1 MKWVKFL
8 VITILIF
15 AIALLIIYGA
25 EVWDAIKAFPL
36 DWVGSYLLGAITM
49 IISGIQ
55 INKKDDSSEEDEWE
69 NSPAV
74 KWLLENFSISMIY
87 YLGNKVYIILYSI
100 DL

>member
-25 EVWDAIKAFPL
+25 EVWDVIKAFPL

-55 INKKDDSSEEDEWE
+55 INKKDDSSEEDE
-69 NSPAV
+69 
-74 KWLLENFSISMIY
+74 
-87 YLGNKVYIILYSI
+87 
-100 DL
+100 

>member
-55 INKKDDSSEEDEWE
+55 INKKDDSSEEDE
-69 NSPAV
+69 
-74 KWLLENFSISMIY
+74 
-87 YLGNKVYIILYSI
+87 
-100 DL
+100 